1 MIKSGINSY
10 TKLFLT
16 YRLDFFIFRDN
27 YFKNEEKQGYNTQ
40 VTETSSVSSSKIET
54 EHITKTIEKS
64 TISQNEVTSD
74 NRLDDTDT
82 FNALCGISNSKVENF
97 LPSHTSALI
106 DSLYPDC
113 PSITVDAQE
122 QDLR

>member
-1 MIKSGINSY
+1 M
-10 TKLFLT
+10 FLT

-64 TISQNEVTSD
+64 TISQNKVTSD

-82 FNALCGISNSKVENF
+82 FNASIQCCACGGSGIGYCKCFNR
-97 LPSHTSALI
+97 
-106 DSLYPDC
+106 DY
-113 PSITVDAQE
+113 
-122 QDLR
+122 